1 MPSVRI
7 DPSKFEHLSLFG
19 YEVLAQNDQFIVVHS
34 FERGEEIIPLSDP
47 YFWFEDHSDADQL
60 VCTPSR

>member
-7 DPSKFEHLSLFG
+7 DPNKFEHLPLFG
-19 YEVLAQNDQFIVVHS
+19 YEVLVQNDEFIVVHS

-47 YFWFEDHSDADQL
+47 FFWFDDPQEADQIR
-60 VCTPSR
+60 S